1 MRFRC
6 SSEYEMS
13 VDAFWDDI
21 FFDEAFNDY
30 LYYQGLGFP
39 RFEVLE
45 FERLENGVIKRLLR
59 AHPHIDV
66 PRPLQRLLGQNI
78 HYFERGQYDPDTRH
92 WKCSIEI
99 PRLSS
104 KLKITSDMWLVD
116 REQGGSIRHVDFD
129 VQIRLLGLGRI
140 LGRFTRMSLEETYGE
155 AARHTN
161 DWFRKMNAQT
171 R

>member
-6 SSEYEMS
+6 SSKYEMT
-13 VDAFWDDI
+13 VDTFWNDI
-21 FFDEAFNDY
+21 FFDDDFNQY
-30 LYYQGLGFP
+30 LYHESLGFP
-39 RFEVLE
+39 RFEVVE
-45 FERLENGVIKRLLR
+45 FERFEDGMIKRLIKAYPR
-59 AHPHIDV
+59 IDV
-66 PRPLQRLLGQNI
+66 PRPLQRVLGNNI
-78 HYFERGQYDPDTRH
+78 HYYERGEYDPRTRH

-116 REQGGSIRHVDFD
+116 DARGGSVRHVDFD
-129 VQIRLLGLGRI
+129 VQIRLLGMGRI

-161 DWFRKMNAQT
+161 EWFRTMS
-171 R
+171 REPG